1 MTTPEARDAS
11 SDGPRIALGS
21 VYQPPDDPYP
31 RLLVMRRWPRGIA
44 KGAVDQWEPA
54 LAPSHALL
62 DAFRAGELDWDT
74 FAERYRLEMA
84 ERPPLIEWAARMAA
98 TTGVTLLCG
107 SHPDEA
113 CHRSLLAALI
123 RERLAGAS

>member
-1 MTTPEARDAS
+1 MAA
-11 SDGPRIALGS
+11 PRIALGS
-21 VYQPPDDPYP
+21 VYRPPDEPYP

-54 LAPSHALL
+54 LGPSVALL
-62 DAFRAGELDWDT
+62 EGYRTSEIDWET
-74 FAERYRLEMA
+74 FAARYRA
-84 ERPPLIEWAARMAA
+84 EVSARPNLLDWAARMAS

-107 SHPDEA
+107 SHPDEL

-123 RERLAGAS
+123 RERLERAAS